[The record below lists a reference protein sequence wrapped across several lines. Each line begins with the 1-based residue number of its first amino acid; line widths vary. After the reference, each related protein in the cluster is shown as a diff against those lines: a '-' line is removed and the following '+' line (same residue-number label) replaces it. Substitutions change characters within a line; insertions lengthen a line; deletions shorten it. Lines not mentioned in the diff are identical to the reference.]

1 MLQVSGPLAPP
12 VQGLLPRPLML
23 ELAALVQPTELPVE
37 GREQPSVRGH
47 VLHAHR
53 LPDGVHRE
61 GGHAQ
66 VHGPDAHPGGD
77 DGADGGAAGAVVPHY
92 KLLGV
97 RQVQVVVTKP
107 DGVAQLVAGN

>member
-1 MLQVSGPLAPP
+1 MTMSSPLAPP

-23 ELAALVQPTELPVE
+23 ELAALVQPAKLPVE
-37 GREQPSVRGH
+37 GREQPGVGGH

-66 VHGPDAHPGGD
+66 VHGPDAHPGRD
-77 DGADGGAAGAVVPHY
+77 DGADG
-92 KLLGV
+92 
-97 RQVQVVVTKP
+97 
-107 DGVAQLVAGN
+107 